1 MSPTLAQQ
9 PHQHYGG
16 NTLGG
21 LLNKLPVGAAGGV
34 SHGRDAYRGKGAGGQ
49 GLVHGQVNAH
59 AGGAGDA
66 DHQHQPTH
74 PQEVPSGMSLPAP
87 SSSSHPAPNDSGY
100 GMSISPGAASV
111 LSTVS
116 SLPPPSDP
124 GPSQTTFH
132 RDFPPPLAPRHWTVL
147 REVGDGSFGTVWLAD
162 WHSPLNL
169 PPGTQPPGPS
179 SRAEYKGKQ
188 LVAIKR
194 MKKAFD
200 GGWDE
205 CMKLKELKSLRQIPM
220 HPNIIPLYDA
230 FLLPSSRELY
240 FVFECM
246 EGNLYQLTK
255 SRKGRPLASG
265 LTASIFYQILA
276 GLHHIHSYGYFHRD
290 MKPENL
296 LITTTGLADYPAS
309 GLYALPG
316 TPPEKDVVVIVKL
329 ADFGLAREIG
339 SKPPY
344 TEYVSTRW
352 YRAPEVLLRSR
363 DYSVPVDMWALG
375 TILVEVLTLK
385 PLFPGDSEVDQV
397 YKICEVLGDP
407 STEYGLDERG
417 RVRGGGGWT
426 RGIKMAKDVGFAFP
440 KIPPRTFSSIF
451 DANVVPVQLIDCIQ
465 DLLRYEPK
473 ARLTTQQCLDHAYF
487 REVAYRFAPYAPAQT
502 HQQPP
507 QPSSSSQYSATGGSN
522 LGVNTSRVANITPSQ
537 ASPRSLP
544 PSHSHGTAPQPQ
556 FTLPFPS
563 DANHPRLPS
572 PDHYA
577 HSHPHAPQLTRNFS
591 ISSTLSGASGLS
603 STYPVQVH
611 PSSASASS
619 AVRHQSFPEGV
630 ASSDAQSI
638 TSFPSRSASTV
649 WSGDAST
656 SAPPQ
661 PSWTTGQASVA
672 PPLRVPAFGTH
683 LARSPSIAPSVTAS
697 TFYDGSIF
705 EGIAPT
711 RASSIMSFP
720 VHYGATMANG
730 PSQSAAAG
738 ADGSPRF
745 SPMGSPSRARTD
757 SVGSISPPI
766 AGPSSLRRQPSGLG
780 LDYSPP
786 LGASSSS
793 AAQQS
798 TPLHKSGKWGF
809 SSVFSGDKVA
819 SSSSSLASPTFGSS
833 FTPSL
838 NPLKRSPSSASI
850 AASASAQALSSMPLD
865 PKKAK
870 KEAERLA
877 KEQEKAN
884 RLAKEQAARDRARA
898 VMKKKNQLM
907 QAADPL
913 HNFSNQTR
921 GGAGAPGGP
930 PGAGPEAAA
939 GMGSPELD
947 KGKGRAVMSDRMV
960 QQRMPQIIED
970 TSRLYVSPSAGQ
982 AGGEPYHPGL
992 LSARFKAR
1000 KRDEDDDV
1008 HSISSNET
1016 GQSSQYGAGG
1026 AGVSGVVPGRGR
1038 TFSISSKATS
1048 SSDPERRS
1056 RNDVRD
1062 MDQLHRVA
1070 SISSLPSASRIA
1082 YHHYAAPSTGHSS
1095 LDTTLINNMQGLATT
1110 STNDL
1115 SWPPPPGPSS
1125 AVRSESLSRQRVA
1138 SPPHHEQRYSPYQ
1151 LPSVASHPRSPG
1163 PTLAPMQFDPAV
1175 QYTAAG
1181 HLRAKPSPSN
1191 HVVQPSSTSV
1201 ASYHSTPSVLPSYF
1215 VQQPHQQ
1222 GGEASLQLPYLPAM
1236 DHEPSSP
1243 VPGSTFPFLSPSPS
1257 ATDTQAPP

>member
-1 MSPTLAQQ
+1 
-9 PHQHYGG
+9 
-16 NTLGG
+16 
-21 LLNKLPVGAAGGV
+21 
-34 SHGRDAYRGKGAGGQ
+34 
-49 GLVHGQVNAH
+49 
-59 AGGAGDA
+59 
-66 DHQHQPTH
+66 
-74 PQEVPSGMSLPAP
+74 
-87 SSSSHPAPNDSGY
+87 
-100 GMSISPGAASV
+100 MSISPGAASV
-111 LSTVS
+111 LSSAS
-116 SLPPPSDP
+116 SLPPPPRPDP
-124 GPSQTTFH
+124 SRTGFH
-132 RDFPPPLAPRHWTVL
+132 RDFPPPLSPRHWTVL

-276 GLHHIHSYGYFHRD
+276 GLHHIHSHGYFHRD

-440 KIPPRTFSSIF
+440 KIPPRTFSGLF
-451 DANVVPVQLIDCIQ
+451 DPNVVPVQLIDCIQ

-487 REVAYRFAPYAPAQT
+487 REVAYRFAPYAPAHT
-502 HQQPP
+502 HQQAP
-507 QPSSSSQYSATGGSN
+507 QPSSSSQYSATGGSSH
-522 LGVNTSRVANITPSQ
+522 GVNTTRLANVTPSQ

-544 PSHSHGTAPQPQ
+544 PSHSHGAAPQPQ
-556 FTLPFPS
+556 FKLPFPS
-563 DANHPRLPS
+563 DPNHPQLPS

-577 HSHPHAPQLTRNFS
+577 HPHPHAPQLTRNFS

-638 TSFPSRSASTV
+638 ASFPSPSASTV

-661 PSWTTGQASVA
+661 PSWATGQAPVA

-683 LARSPSIAPSVTAS
+683 PARSPSIAPSITAS

-720 VHYGATMANG
+720 VYYGATMGNG
-730 PSQSAAAG
+730 AAQNGAG
-738 ADGSPRF
+738 GVDDSPRF
-745 SPMGSPSRARTD
+745 SSMGTPSLSRAD
-757 SVGSISPPI
+757 SVGSISPPV
-766 AGPSSLRRQPSGLG
+766 AGPSSLRRQPSGVA

-786 LGASSSS
+786 LGVSSS
-793 AAQQS
+793 ALAQQS
-798 TPLHKSGKWGF
+798 IPSTKSGKWGF
-809 SSVFSGDKVA
+809 GSVFSGDKAA
-819 SSSSSLASPTFGSS
+819 SSSASLASPTFGSS

-838 NPLKRSPSSASI
+838 NPLKRSPSNASI
-850 AASASAQALSSMPLD
+850 AASANAQALSSMPLD
-865 PKKAK
+865 PKKVK

-921 GGAGAPGGP
+921 GGGAGAPGGP

-939 GMGSPELD
+939 GLGSPQLD

-1000 KRDEDDDV
+1000 RRDEDDDV

-1016 GQSSQYGAGG
+1016 GQSSQYGATGI
-1026 AGVSGVVPGRGR
+1026 VPGRGR
-1038 TFSISSKATS
+1038 PFSISSKATS
-1048 SSDPERRS
+1048 ASDPERRS
-1056 RNDVRD
+1056 RNDVPD
-1062 MDQLHRVA
+1062 INHLHRVA
-1070 SISSLPSASRIA
+1070 SISSLPSASRA
-1082 YHHYAAPSTGHSS
+1082 PNRHYAAPSTGHSS
-1095 LDTTLINNMQGLATT
+1095 LDITLINNMQGLATT

-1115 SWPPPPGPSS
+1115 SWPPPPGAAS

-1151 LPSVASHPRSPG
+1151 LPSSAASHPRSPG
-1163 PTLAPMQFDPAV
+1163 PTLAPIQFDPAG

-1181 HLRAKPSPSN
+1181 HLRTMPSPSN

-1215 VQQPHQQ
+1215 VHQSHQQ

-1257 ATDTQAPP
+1257 ASDTPPIQR